1 MTEYMEN
8 GTPVEAGNDAVAEVV
23 IDGKVFP
30 LTGGDTGYMQKVAA
44 YIDGKI
50 AALRKTRQFSRQ
62 NAEYRTVMI
71 WLNLAD
77 DYFREKEK
85 ADSLRADRDS
95 REGEIYSLKRELVEK
110 RLAAENA
117 EKKLSEALAKIEE
130 AEKRAAEAGERAERC
145 AAEAEAEAEKK
156 AGERAAEAETLA
168 ERKLAELRA
177 EADRRVEDVKAEA
190 EKRIAEVRAEAAR
203 KAADLEEET
212 GRELAEMRRSTADE
226 KAEAAL
232 RAEAAERESREL
244 LAEAE
249 RKYEDAMAKI
259 RELESQ
265 VDELLEK

>member
-1 MTEYMEN
+1 MTEYMVN
-8 GTPVEAGNDAVAEVV
+8 GTPADAGRDAVAEVV

-30 LTGGDTGYMQKVAA
+30 LTGGDTEYMQRVAS

-77 DYFREKEK
+77 DYFSEKE
-85 ADSLRADRDS
+85 AAEALRVDRDT

-110 RLAAENA
+110 RLAAEDA
-117 EKKLSEALAKIEE
+117 GKKLAEALSRAGA
-130 AEKRAAEAGERAERC
+130 AEKRAAEAEAKARKY
-145 AAEAEAEAEKK
+145 AAEAGQQAERK
-156 AGERAAEAETLA
+156 AAEA
-168 ERKLAELRA
+168 RA
-177 EADRRVEDVKAEA
+177 EADRRVEDVKTEA

-212 GRELAEMRRSTADE
+212 GRELAEMRRAVTDE
-226 KAEAAL
+226 KAEAGL

-249 RKYEDAMAKI
+249 RKYEDALAKI
-259 RELESQ
+259 SELESQ
-265 VDELLEK
+265 VDELLAK

>member
-1 MTEYMEN
+1 MTEYMVN
-8 GTPVEAGNDAVAEVV
+8 GTPADAGRDAVAEVV

-30 LTGGDTGYMQKVAA
+30 LTGGDTEYMQRVAS

-77 DYFREKEK
+77 DYFREKE
-85 ADSLRADRDS
+85 AAEELRADRDT

-110 RLAAENA
+110 RLAAEDA
-117 EKKLSEALAKIEE
+117 GKKLAEALSRAGA
-130 AEKRAAEAGERAERC
+130 AEKRAAEAEAKARKY
-145 AAEAEAEAEKK
+145 AAEAGQQAERK
-156 AGERAAEAETLA
+156 AAEA
-168 ERKLAELRA
+168 RA

-212 GRELAEMRRSTADE
+212 GRELAEMRRAVTDE
-226 KAEAAL
+226 KAEAGL

-249 RKYEDAMAKI
+249 RKYEDALAKI

-265 VDELLEK
+265 VDELLAK

>member
-1 MTEYMEN
+1 MTEYMVN
-8 GTPVEAGNDAVAEVV
+8 GTPADAGRDAVAEVV

-30 LTGGDTGYMQKVAA
+30 LTGGDTEYMQRVAS

-77 DYFREKEK
+77 DYFREKE
-85 ADSLRADRDS
+85 AAEALRVDRDT

-110 RLAAENA
+110 RLAAEDA
-117 EKKLSEALAKIEE
+117 GKKLAEALSRAGA
-130 AEKRAAEAGERAERC
+130 AEKRAAEAEAKARKY
-145 AAEAEAEAEKK
+145 AAEAGQQAERK
-156 AGERAAEAETLA
+156 AAEA
-168 ERKLAELRA
+168 RA

-212 GRELAEMRRSTADE
+212 GRELAEMRRAVTDE
-226 KAEAAL
+226 KAEAGL

-249 RKYEDAMAKI
+249 RKYEDALAKI

-265 VDELLEK
+265 VDELLAK

>member
-1 MTEYMEN
+1 MTEYMVN
-8 GTPVEAGNDAVAEVV
+8 GTPADAGRDAVAEVV

-30 LTGGDTGYMQKVAA
+30 LTGGDTEYMQRVAS

-77 DYFREKEK
+77 DYFREKE
-85 ADSLRADRDS
+85 AAEALRVDRDT

-110 RLAAENA
+110 RLAAEDA
-117 EKKLSEALAKIEE
+117 GKKLAEALSRAGA
-130 AEKRAAEAGERAERC
+130 AEKRAAEAEAKARKY
-145 AAEAEAEAEKK
+145 AAEAGQQAERK
-156 AGERAAEAETLA
+156 AAEA
-168 ERKLAELRA
+168 RA
-177 EADRRVEDVKAEA
+177 EADRRVEDVKAEAEKRIAEVRAEA

-212 GRELAEMRRSTADE
+212 GRELAEMRRAVTDE
-226 KAEAAL
+226 KAEAGL

-249 RKYEDAMAKI
+249 RKYEDALAKI

-265 VDELLEK
+265 VDELLAK